1 MAVAEAVPLEN
12 LQIPV
17 IFVIGG
23 PGSGKGTQC
32 AKIVEKYNYTH
43 LSTGDLLRDEVNSGS
58 ERGKRLEETM
68 QRGELVS
75 LDEVLQL
82 LKEAIQRHLKTSKGF
97 LVDGYP
103 REVEQAIR
111 FEKEVCKCSFLL
123 YFDVSDGTMTKRL
136 LQRGISSGRVDDN
149 ETTIKS
155 RLQTFHSHSQPILD
169 YFGDKVKK
177 IPAERE
183 PEEIFLEVCNY
194 LSAHQSC

>member
-1 MAVAEAVPLEN
+1 
-12 LQIPV
+12 
-17 IFVIGG
+17 
-23 PGSGKGTQC
+23 
-32 AKIVEKYNYTH
+32 
-43 LSTGDLLRDEVNSGS
+43 
-58 ERGKRLEETM
+58 M

-82 LKEAIQRHLKTSKGF
+82 LKEAIQRHLKSSKGF

-103 REVEQAIR
+103 REVEQAVQ

-123 YFDVSDGTMTKRL
+123 YFDVSDETMTKRL

-177 IPAERE
+177 IPAECE
-183 PEEIFLEVCNY
+183 PEEIFQEVCKY
-194 LSAHQSC
+194 IGAHQSC